1 MEVYKKKEI
10 MTPTTPP
17 TIQLLVRDSEAADI
31 AYDWVRRGIECDLRR
46 AKTPKHV
53 VIETSDPL
61 FARHVQIW
69 HPKAKVNIIN
79 K

>member
-1 MEVYKKKEI
+1 MTT
-10 MTPTTPP
+10 TPTY
-17 TIQLLVRDSEAADI
+17 QLLVEEREVAGIADDWAKHLTRADI
-31 AYDWVRRGIECDLRR
+31 RLRR

-53 VIETSDPL
+53 VIETTDPL

-69 HPKAKVNIIN
+69 HPKAKVNFTN